1 MRSNLTKEYLFVRQ
15 GILRASKKNFGIL
28 ELTREMVGKGANG
41 EEIRVKTGSEMS
53 SSEKRHESP
62 VSRRSE
68 DGDDIDEDVEESV
81 QSLEVTRADL
91 Y

>member
-1 MRSNLTKEYLFVRQ
+1 ME
-15 GILRASKKNFGIL
+15 
-28 ELTREMVGKGANG
+28 GKGASG
-41 EEIRVKTGSEMS
+41 EEIRVKTGSELS